1 MKPPRARAS
10 VSFASITATILFT
23 VSPLY
28 QGDPTVPNRL
38 RFCRGPQQPRPLI
51 QRRRQWLVLWQRF
64 LDVHGTR
71 RCYAALHK
79 SISYFLT
86 GRAAPRVRLRRGR
99 VRRSAHA
106 SHRVARRTP
115 DADAHDETRV
125 ALPVRTRRRLGR
137 AIYPCVHH
145 DEPSISSSWIT
156 RSPGSG
162 SLRSFVRKATQPYSA
177 AVAS

>member
-64 LDVHGTR
+64 LDVHGTPR
-71 RCYAALHK
+71 LVCCATQINQLFSDRPCSAACK
-79 SISYFLT
+79 VAA
-86 GRAAPRVRLRRGR
+86 RARSQVWARVTP
-99 VRRSAHA
+99 RRSQD
-106 SHRVARRTP
+106 ARC
-115 DADAHDETRV
+115 
-125 ALPVRTRRRLGR
+125 RR
-137 AIYPCVHH
+137 A
-145 DEPSISSSWIT
+145 
-156 RSPGSG
+156 
-162 SLRSFVRKATQPYSA
+162 
-177 AVAS
+177 